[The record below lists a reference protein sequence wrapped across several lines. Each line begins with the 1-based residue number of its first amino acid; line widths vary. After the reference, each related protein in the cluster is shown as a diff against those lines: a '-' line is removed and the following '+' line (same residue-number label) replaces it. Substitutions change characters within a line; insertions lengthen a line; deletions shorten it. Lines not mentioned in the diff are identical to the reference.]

1 MNKNLLRITLFLV
14 LLFSTTA
21 SIAQKTGSVRGFLYD
36 KENGEP
42 VLYTPVFVKGTQYGS
57 ITDVNGFYSIT
68 NIPPGKYTLTIAAI
82 GYDSS
87 LIEITIVA
95 DEVINKQIYI
105 VKGSVNLKTVEV
117 SAEKEARKTEVRA
130 SVNKITPR
138 EIKSVPSVGGEPD
151 LAQYLQVLPGV
162 VFSGDQGGQLYI
174 RGGTPIMNKVLLDG
188 MIVYNPF
195 HSIGLFSVFDT
206 DILRNADVYT
216 GGFPADYG
224 DRISSV
230 MDITTRGGNKRRYG
244 GKISASTFS
253 SKLLFEGPIKKQKE
267 DGGGSS
273 SFLISYKNSY
283 LDQSSKQ
290 LYDYVDKD
298 GLPFSFQD
306 FYGKISLNG
315 ENGSQLNIFGFDFSD
330 KAKFKNVTD
339 INWKSNGFGS
349 NFILVPKG
357 SNTLIDGVFAFSKY
371 TIDQTEANEPPR
383 SSAINGFNFGFNLTS
398 FFNKD
403 ELKIGVEVLG
413 FRTELFTNTITG
425 LTYEQIENTTEFGSF
440 IRYRI
445 SRDKIVIEPSIR
457 LQYFASLSEFS
468 PEPRIGIKWNTT
480 DWLRFKLAGGIYAQN
495 LISAVSDRDVVNL
508 FYGFLSG
515 PESLPDQFNG
525 KEVNSRLQ
533 KARDIIVGAEIDITK
548 HLSANIETFYKD
560 FTQLSNINRD
570 KVYPD
575 NGFYQDKPDYLTKD
589 FIIEEGKSYGADLVV
604 KYEFKRLYFWTVYS
618 LTFVTRN
625 DGIREYRPHFDRRH
639 NINLVGSY
647 TFGKKLDWEFNAR
660 WNFGSGFPFSG
671 TQGFYEYQNF
681 SDGLY
686 TDPNSTN
693 GDLGII
699 YGPLNQKRLP
709 PYHRLDISLKKEFV
723 LSKNSNLEITASAIN
738 VYDRENIFYFDRIR
752 YQRVNQLPFL
762 PSLGANMTF

>member
-1 MNKNLLRITLFLV
+1 MFFFILI
-14 LLFSTTA
+14 STIA
-21 SIAQKTGSVRGFLYD
+21 LAQKTGSVRGFLYD

-42 VLYTPVFVKGTQYGS
+42 VLYTPVFIKGTQFGS

-68 NIPPGKYTLTIAAI
+68 NIPTGNYILTVGAI
-82 GYDSS
+82 GYDSV
-87 LIEITIVA
+87 LIDIIIAPDQVL
-95 DEVINKQIYI
+95 NKQIF
-105 VKGSVNLKTVEV
+105 VAKGSVNLKTVEI
-117 SAEKEARKTEVRA
+117 SAEREARRTEVRA
-130 SVNKITPR
+130 SVNKITPK
-138 EIKSVPSVGGEPD
+138 EIKSVPSIGGEPD

-188 MIVYNPF
+188 MVVYNPF

-244 GKISASTFS
+244 GKISGSTFS
-253 SKLLFEGPIKKQKE
+253 SKLLLEGPIKKQKE

-283 LDQSSKQ
+283 LDQSSKVI
-290 LYDYVDKD
+290 YDYVDKD
-298 GLPFSFQD
+298 GLPFSFSD

-315 ENGSQLNIFGFDFSD
+315 ENGSQLNIFGFDFKD
-330 KAKFKNVTD
+330 NAKFKNVTD

-349 NFILVPKG
+349 NFILVPQG
-357 SNTLIDGVFAFSKY
+357 SNTLIDGVFAFSQYK
-371 TIDQTEANEPPR
+371 INQTESSEPPR
-383 SSAINGFNFGFNLTS
+383 SSLINGFNFSFNLTS
-398 FFNKD
+398 FIGKD
-403 ELKIGVEVLG
+403 ELKIGLEVLG
-413 FRTELFTNTITG
+413 FRTELSTNTITG

-440 IRYRI
+440 LRYRI
-445 SRDKIVIEPSIR
+445 SRERIVIEPSIR

-468 PEPRIGIKWNTT
+468 PEPRIGIKINASEN
-480 DWLRFKLAGGIYAQN
+480 LRFKLAGGIYAQN
-495 LISAVSDRDVVNL
+495 LIAAVSDRDVVNL

-515 PESLPDQFNG
+515 PESLPDEFNG
-525 KEVNSRLQ
+525 KTVNSRLQ
-533 KARDIIVGAEIDITK
+533 KARDIIVGAEIDIAK
-548 HLSANIETFYKD
+548 HVSVNVETFYKQ

-589 FIIEEGKSYGADLVV
+589 FIVEEGKSYGADLVV
-604 KYEFKRLYFWTVYS
+604 KYEYKRIYLWAVYS
-618 LTFVTRN
+618 LTFVERN

-639 NINLVGSY
+639 NVNLVGSY

-686 TDPNSTN
+686 TDPLANN
-693 GDLGII
+693 GDLGIV
-699 YGPLNQKRLP
+699 YGPLNEKRLP
-709 PYHRLDISLKKEFV
+709 SYHRLDFSLKKEFV

-738 VYDRENIFYFDRIR
+738 VYNRENIFYFDRVR

-762 PSLGANMTF
+762 PSLGINMSF

>member
-1 MNKNLLRITLFLV
+1 VFFFILI
-14 LLFSTTA
+14 STIA
-21 SIAQKTGSVRGFLYD
+21 LAQKTGSVRGFLYD

-42 VLYTPVFVKGTQYGS
+42 VLYTPVFIKGTQFGS

-68 NIPPGKYTLTIAAI
+68 NIPTGNYILTVGAI
-82 GYDSS
+82 GYDSV
-87 LIEITIVA
+87 LIDIIIAPDQVL
-95 DEVINKQIYI
+95 NKQIF
-105 VKGSVNLKTVEV
+105 VAKGSVNLKTVEI
-117 SAEKEARKTEVRA
+117 SAEREARRTEVRA
-130 SVNKITPR
+130 SVNKITPK
-138 EIKSVPSVGGEPD
+138 EIKSVPSIGGEPD

-188 MIVYNPF
+188 MVVYNPF

-244 GKISASTFS
+244 GKISGSTFS
-253 SKLLFEGPIKKQKE
+253 SKLLLEGPIKKQKE

-283 LDQSSKQ
+283 LDQSSKVM
-290 LYDYVDKD
+290 YDYVDKD
-298 GLPFSFQD
+298 GLPFSFSD

-315 ENGSQLNIFGFDFSD
+315 ENGSQLNIFGFDFKD
-330 KAKFKNVTD
+330 NAKFKNVTD

-349 NFILVPKG
+349 NFILVPQG
-357 SNTLIDGVFAFSKY
+357 SNTLIDGVFAFSQYK
-371 TIDQTEANEPPR
+371 INQTESSEPPR
-383 SSAINGFNFGFNLTS
+383 SSLINGFNFSFNLTS
-398 FFNKD
+398 FIGKD
-403 ELKIGVEVLG
+403 ELKIGLEVLG
-413 FRTELFTNTITG
+413 FRTELSTNTITG

-440 IRYRI
+440 LRYRI
-445 SRDKIVIEPSIR
+445 SRERIVIEPSIR

-468 PEPRIGIKWNTT
+468 PEPRIGIKINASEN
-480 DWLRFKLAGGIYAQN
+480 LRFKLAGGIYAQN

-515 PESLPDQFNG
+515 PESLPDEFNG
-525 KEVNSRLQ
+525 KTVNSRLQ
-533 KARDIIVGAEIDITK
+533 KARDIIVGAEIDIAK
-548 HLSANIETFYKD
+548 HVSVNVETFYKQ

-589 FIIEEGKSYGADLVV
+589 FIVEEGKSYGADLVV
-604 KYEFKRLYFWTVYS
+604 KYEYKRIYLWAVYS
-618 LTFVTRN
+618 LTFVERN

-639 NINLVGSY
+639 NVNLVGSY

-686 TDPNSTN
+686 TDPLANN
-693 GDLGII
+693 GDLGIV
-699 YGPLNQKRLP
+699 YGPLNEKRLP
-709 PYHRLDISLKKEFV
+709 SYHRLDFSLKKEFV

-738 VYDRENIFYFDRIR
+738 VYNRENIFYFDRVR

-762 PSLGANMTF
+762 PSLGINMSF